1 MASNELKAFLR
12 SIDESYEQYADQLHD
27 ASFTMVIEL
36 AAASPE
42 LLELRAKVPIGAAGA
57 IVKTAGACWISD
69 DSPHC
74 IEACR
79 SIAPNL
85 RTLIA

>member
-12 SIDESYEQYADQLHD
+12 TIDESYEQYADQLHV
-27 ASFTMVIEL
+27 ASFTKVKEL

-42 LLELRAKVPIGAAGA
+42 HLRSEANVPIGPACAIVKAAGA
-57 IVKTAGACWISD
+57 FWISD

-79 SIAPNL
+79 CIAPNL
-85 RTLIA
+85 LTLIA